1 MTTYK
6 SLYDII
12 KENNFSDKIFV
23 NDSDAWVQNPD
34 HQFIYNKLWV
44 AQSQFIDCAP
54 MKVYPRKY
62 PIVFKPIINLI
73 GMSRGFRKINNK
85 EEYHKYLQDGLFW
98 EDYLE
103 GDHWCI
109 DLVLNKG
116 EILFCSCLL
125 SHPGETGSFK
135 YHESLP
141 DFVLPDHIKYWIMSF
156 FSDYIGCMNLEVID
170 DVIIEGHLRLNG
182 DFHLYDTHFVS
193 LISDLLEGKSVNFDS
208 FKIKKMYLIPIF
220 VEKNFSI
227 KNTDFKN
234 ILFDNGIFHIFFD
247 NIKSIC
253 QSEFLSR
260 ILIYSCEDLEFG
272 MKIKDLII
280 KNYFSI

>member
-6 SLYDII
+6 SLHQIVS
-12 KENNFSDKIFV
+12 ENSFSDKLFV
-23 NDSDAWVQNPD
+23 NDSDAWIQNPD

-54 MKVYPRKY
+54 MEVYPRKY

-85 EEYHKYLQDGLFW
+85 EEYDKYLQDGLFW
-98 EDYLE
+98 EDFLE

-109 DLVLNKG
+109 DLILNKG

-125 SHPGETGSFK
+125 SHPEETGSFE

-141 DFVLPDHIKYWIMSF
+141 DFVLPDHIKYWISNF
-156 FSDYIGCMNLEVID
+156 FSDYVGCMNLEVING
-170 DVIIEGHLRLNG
+170 VIIEGHLRLNG
-182 DFHLYDTHFVS
+182 DFHLYNTYFVS
-193 LISDLLEGKSVNFDS
+193 LISDLLEGKSINFDS
-208 FKIKKMYLIPIF
+208 FKIRKQYLIPIF
-220 VEKNFSI
+220 VRKNYNF

-234 ILFDNGIFHIFFD
+234 ILFDNRIFHVFFD
-247 NIKSIC
+247 NIKSKY

-260 ILIYSCEDLEFG
+260 ILIYSCDDLELG
-272 MKIKDLII
+272 IKVKELII
-280 KNYFSI
+280 KNLI

>member
-6 SLYDII
+6 SLYEII
-12 KENNFSDKIFV
+12 NQNNFSNKISV
-23 NDSDAWVQNPD
+23 NDSQGWIRNPD

-54 MKVYPRKY
+54 MEVYPQKY
-62 PIVFKPIINLI
+62 PVVFKPIINLI

-85 EEYHKYLQDGLFW
+85 DEYNKYLQDGFFW

-116 EILFCSCLL
+116 EILFYSCLL
-125 SHPGETGSFK
+125 SHPGEDGSFK

-156 FSDYIGCMNLEVID
+156 FEDYVGCMNIEVING
-170 DVIIEGHLRLNG
+170 VIIEGHLRLNG
-182 DFHLYDTHFVS
+182 DFHLYDT
-193 LISDLLEGKSVNFDS
+193 I
-208 FKIKKMYLIPIF
+208 
-220 VEKNFSI
+220 
-227 KNTDFKN
+227 
-234 ILFDNGIFHIFFD
+234 
-247 NIKSIC
+247 
-253 QSEFLSR
+253 
-260 ILIYSCEDLEFG
+260 
-272 MKIKDLII
+272 
-280 KNYFSI
+280 

>member
-234 ILFDNGIFHIFFD
+234 ILFDNGILHIFFD

-280 KNYFSI
+280 KNYFSM